1 MGDNRVKQNVI
12 PAGRYATL
20 IYTGR
25 NNAYKGNKALVEWAK
40 ANGIA
45 WDRWD
50 DPKGDAFRC
59 RYESYL
65 TDRLAEADN
74 KKWDTDV
81 AIKVAG

>member
-1 MGDNRVKQNVI
+1 M
-12 PAGRYATL
+12 A
-20 IYTGR
+20 
-25 NNAYKGNKALVEWAK
+25 AYG
-40 ANGIA
+40 
-45 WDRWD
+45 WD